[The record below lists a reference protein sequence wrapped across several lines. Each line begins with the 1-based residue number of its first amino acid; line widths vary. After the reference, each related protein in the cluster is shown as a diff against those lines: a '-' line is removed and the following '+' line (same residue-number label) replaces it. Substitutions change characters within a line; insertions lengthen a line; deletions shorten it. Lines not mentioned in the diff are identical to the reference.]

1 MASPLITTV
10 PFTAQNITIA
20 NEVASYTIPASGQY
34 QFQCKLTGLDP
45 DAANLTP
52 CLNRYD
58 ADTNWIGCV
67 GDPNRMISK
76 ANADDTAECFAFASF
91 FAVAEESVALSLL
104 SSNAADT
111 AVGGGLEV
119 WDATAANVTAVN
131 GTAFA
136 GATVPLPDSG
146 SMPLPDVLLLAA
158 AVYGL
163 NVSGAAAQYL
173 YCTGIDAHGH
183 LTFSSVQPGQVGPGG
198 SSTLTANS
206 AGTLWTL
213 TETGGSAGPWTN
225 ATLFGQY
232 NDGGSPPTSCGV
244 TIAPPALQRFQP
256 TTQPQVDEDGYT
268 LARDETDAALLS
280 QSYATTTGVKAS
292 NLPGDYF
299 NNTEQSEL
307 AAAAAIA
314 PPSAAAI
321 ATAVA
326 ADILET
332 PANKLATDTSG
343 DVELVSAEQSEL
355 AAAAAISPP
364 SAATIAAQTAAAI
377 LETPANKLATDSSG
391 DVTLISAEQAE
402 LAKSGTAIIAPAVG
416 VAPAKLQGVEL
427 PDAAL
432 YGAYATTIAVVD
444 QLDNPIALTGKTLE
458 MQFFNMQ
465 LPTVAA
471 FTLKSGG
478 AAGNCLAVNVGGTN
492 QLDVAIAPA
501 NLAAPG
507 ALRWILWDTTANGA
521 PLRLLEGTL
530 VVGTNPQP

>member
-1 MASPLITTV
+1 
-10 PFTAQNITIA
+10 
-20 NEVASYTIPASGQY
+20 
-34 QFQCKLTGLDP
+34 
-45 DAANLTP
+45 
-52 CLNRYD
+52 
-58 ADTNWIGCV
+58 
-67 GDPNRMISK
+67 
-76 ANADDTAECFAFASF
+76 
-91 FAVAEESVALSLL
+91 
-104 SSNAADT
+104 
-111 AVGGGLEV
+111 
-119 WDATAANVTAVN
+119 
-131 GTAFA
+131 
-136 GATVPLPDSG
+136 
-146 SMPLPDVLLLAA
+146 MPLPDVLLLAA

-173 YCTGIDAHGH
+173 YCTGIDTHGH

-213 TETGGSAGPWTN
+213 TETSGSAGPWTN

-364 SAATIAAQTAAAI
+364 SPRPSPRRPPRPSWRRRPTSSRPTAAA
-377 LETPANKLATDSSG
+377 TWSWSPPSKANFPRRGLCAAQRRDHRRRRGGGRAHAQRDPGRQHLQQRLSG
-391 DVTLISAEQAE
+391 RRR
-402 LAKSGTAIIAPAVG
+402 G
-416 VAPAKLQGVEL
+416 
-427 PDAAL
+427 
-432 YGAYATTIAVVD
+432 
-444 QLDNPIALTGKTLE
+444 
-458 MQFFNMQ
+458 
-465 LPTVAA
+465 
-471 FTLKSGG
+471 
-478 AAGNCLAVNVGGTN
+478 
-492 QLDVAIAPA
+492 
-501 NLAAPG
+501 NLAADG
-507 ALRWILWDTTANGA
+507 QHRRYQRQRGGSGRGLAIDLVAYQNCALGPFPITASASQAGNEFAAVATALGDAEDVLWTLDNSAFTVSDDGPRSRSAATQMDSSQCMQCQLFIQNVTTKTMFAA
-521 PLRLLEGTL
+521 GTL
-530 VVGTNPQP
+530 TIKPVPAIA